1 MLNSIPTIISKS
13 NAKVLEQHS
22 DYLRFK
28 WKYQGHPYLVIIT
41 TEDHVHISI
50 SHNNPSKKPKMA
62 AITRL
67 VDICFDGTFQINL
80 NTVGAGLR
88 PNVYHLTEIR
98 PSSMLT
104 FRMKVN

>member
-1 MLNSIPTIISKS
+1 MLNNIPAIISNS
-13 NAKVLEQHS
+13 NGKILEQHNG
-22 DYLRFK
+22 YLKFK

-50 SHNNPSKKPKMA
+50 SHNNPKKKPKMA
-62 AITRL
+62 AIKQL

-80 NTVGAGLR
+80 NTIGAGLR

-98 PSSMLT
+98 PKPMLT
-104 FRMKVN
+104 FKMKVK